1 MSSSETKIVTYNGQ
15 SVRTKYITEVT
26 DAEWQELKTQYYEKP
41 DFELVKKQFET
52 IQKGGTK
59 NDKITAYYFKDL
71 MAKVKLWHS
80 KWSIEELWECKEL
93 VELFKAKTLDNKKLF
108 PDTMPLISKM
118 KKAIEL
124 GGKAYA
130 SKPTNFP
137 LKTVD
142 YVLENYN
149 VNGNWYDFSCGW
161 GARLTGALKHNV
173 NYFGTDP
180 NFMLVDRLNEFAKDY
195 RSVIEGNSTV
205 DIRTTGSEVYNEDW
219 KNKIGLAF
227 SSPPYFSLEDYKI
240 GKQSYTEGMSYDDW
254 KNNYLRPTI
263 NNIYYYLIQEGYFLL
278 NINNFD
284 KFNLVEDSIAIA
296 EEIGFKLVKV
306 DSLQNNSRCKRDGFM
321 DSDEGILVFV
331 KN

>member
-1 MSSSETKIVTYNGQ
+1 MNQETKIITYNGQ
-15 SVRTKYITEVT
+15 SVKTKYITEVT
-26 DAEWQELKTQYYEKP
+26 DEEWKELKEQYYAKP
-41 DFELVKKQFET
+41 NFELVKKQFET
-52 IQKGGTK
+52 IQNGGTK
-59 NDKITAYYFKDL
+59 NDKITGYYFKDL

-80 KWSIEELWECKEL
+80 KWSIEELWECREL

-108 PDTMPLISKM
+108 PDTMPLINKM

-149 VNGNWYDFSCGW
+149 VNSNWYDFSCGW
-161 GARLTGALKHNV
+161 GVRLTGALKHNV

-180 NFMLVDRLNEFAKDY
+180 NFVLVDRLHKLANDY
-195 RSVIEGNSTV
+195 RSVVDGNSTV
-205 DIRTTGSEVYNEDW
+205 DIRVTGSEVYNEDW
-219 KNKIGLAF
+219 KNKMGLAF

-240 GKQSYTEGMSYDDW
+240 GRQSYTEGTSYEDW
-254 KNNYLRPTI
+254 KDNYLRPTI
-263 NNIYYYLIQEGYFLL
+263 KNIYYYLIQEGYFLL

-284 KFNLVEDSIAIA
+284 KFDLVGDSIAIA

-306 DSLQNNSRCKRDGFM
+306 DSLENNNRCKRDGFM
-321 DSDEGILVFV
+321 NSDEGILVFV
-331 KN
+331 KS

>member
-1 MSSSETKIVTYNGQ
+1 MENLLKLLEN
-15 SVRTKYITEVT
+15 
-26 DAEWQELKTQYYEKP
+26 DATLT
-41 DFELVKKQFET
+41 T
-52 IQKGGTK
+52 
-59 NDKITAYYFKDL
+59 
-71 MAKVKLWHS
+71 
-80 KWSIEELWECKEL
+80 KEL
-93 VELFKAKTLDNKKLF
+93 AVMLSKEEGDIKK
-108 PDTMPLISKM
+108 MI
-118 KKAIEL
+118 KAIEL

-149 VNGNWYDFSCGW
+149 VNNNWYDFSCGW
-161 GARLTGALKHNV
+161 GVRLTGALKHNV

-180 NFMLVDRLNEFAKDY
+180 NFVLVDRLHKFAKDY
-195 RSVIEGNSTV
+195 RSVVDGNSVV
-205 DIRTTGSEVYNEDW
+205 DIRITGSEVYNEDW

-240 GKQSYTEGMSYDDW
+240 GKQSYTEGTSYEDW

-284 KFNLVEDSIAIA
+284 KFDLVGDSIAIA

-306 DSLQNNSRCKRDGFM
+306 DSLENNNRCKRDGFM
-321 DSDEGILVFV
+321 DSNEGILVFI
-331 KN
+331 KK